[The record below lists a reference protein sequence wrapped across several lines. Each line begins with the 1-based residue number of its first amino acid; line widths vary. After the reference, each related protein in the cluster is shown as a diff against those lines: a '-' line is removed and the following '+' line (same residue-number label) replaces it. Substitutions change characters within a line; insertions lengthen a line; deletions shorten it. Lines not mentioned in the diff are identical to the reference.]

1 VTVKQL
7 LAEIERD
14 IPFYD
19 QSRGGVTFTGGE
31 PMFQRA
37 FLREILLACG
47 EHEIHTAVDTSG
59 YTSWDGLDEISSL
72 VNLFL
77 YDLKLMD
84 EDKHKKYTSV
94 SNQIILRNLQKLSQK
109 KAHIIVRI
117 PVIPGIND
125 DIENLE
131 STASF
136 LSSLPHLDGVEL
148 MPYHDIGL
156 AKYEALGITY
166 RLEHTKS
173 PASSQIEQAED
184 ILASHHLP
192 LLEHISRRSI

>member
-1 VTVKQL
+1 
-7 LAEIERD
+7 
-14 IPFYD
+14 
-19 QSRGGVTFTGGE
+19 
-31 PMFQRA
+31 
-37 FLREILLACG
+37 
-47 EHEIHTAVDTSG
+47 
-59 YTSWDGLDEISSL
+59 
-72 VNLFL
+72 
-77 YDLKLMD
+77 
-84 EDKHKKYTSV
+84 
-94 SNQIILRNLQKLSQK
+94 
-109 KAHIIVRI
+109 
-117 PVIPGIND
+117 
-125 DIENLE
+125 
-131 STASF
+131 